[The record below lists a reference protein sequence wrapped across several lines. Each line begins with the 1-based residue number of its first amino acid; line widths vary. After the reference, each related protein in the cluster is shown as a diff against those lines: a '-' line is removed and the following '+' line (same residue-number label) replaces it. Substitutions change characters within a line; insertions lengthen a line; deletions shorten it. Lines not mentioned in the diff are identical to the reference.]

1 VPSKRDIQAL
11 TNAVQAEFSTGLIE
25 GDCGL
30 VQLICREFSKTVR
43 LMLTKIEGM
52 VMHTADTRTLSTAAG
67 GFARSHA
74 QQHNANLLQLL
85 VQFKELLQK
94 IPGKVRTAG
103 VDASTSLLASSTT
116 TSSDSGASSSA
127 VNASSSNSAASSAI
141 ASVREIE
148 RAVEEAVSWIEEVAD
163 KHIMQPVVTLLS
175 GYVTSV
181 VVGMHK
187 EGIVGGV
194 ATSPAV
200 TAGSASKTATP
211 STTSTYTGK
220 APINNP
226 AAEATL
232 ECSGAVQSLAKNLPV
247 LLKAHLLSLP
257 KCEAV
262 VRAAEEVHVRA
273 LHSYVTVAALLRPV
287 TEASRLRTAK
297 DLAALEALLSSL
309 HPVAEP
315 EACPVLREYR

>member
-1 VPSKRDIQAL
+1 MQM
-11 TNAVQAEFSTGLIE
+11 EFTTGLVE
-25 GDCGL
+25 GDSGL
-30 VQLICREFSKTVR
+30 VQLICREFLKTVR

-94 IPGKVRTAG
+94 IPGKVRAAG
-103 VDASTSLLASSTT
+103 IEASTSLLAPSAT
-116 TSSDSGASSSA
+116 TSSGG
-127 VNASSSNSAASSAI
+127 NASSSVGTNSSNAATLAA
-141 ASVREIE
+141 ASVREME
-148 RAVEEAVSWIEEVAD
+148 KAVEDAVCWIEEVAD

-187 EGIVGGV
+187 EGIVGGGGV
-194 ATSPAV
+194 GASPAV
-200 TAGSASKTATP
+200 AAGSASKSTATP
-211 STTSTYTGK
+211 SSTYTGK
-220 APINNP
+220 APVNNP

-247 LLKAHLLSLP
+247 LLRAHLLSLP
-257 KCEAV
+257 KCDAV
-262 VRAAEEVHVRA
+262 VRAAEEVHVR
-273 LHSYVTVAALLRPV
+273 
-287 TEASRLRTAK
+287 
-297 DLAALEALLSSL
+297 
-309 HPVAEP
+309 
-315 EACPVLREYR
+315 

>member
-1 VPSKRDIQAL
+1 MQ
-11 TNAVQAEFSTGLIE
+11 TEFSTGLIE
-25 GDCGL
+25 GDSGL

-94 IPGKVRTAG
+94 IPGKVRAAG
-103 VDASTSLLASSTT
+103 VDASTSLLASSATA
-116 TSSDSGASSSA
+116 SSGGGASSS
-127 VNASSSNSAASSAI
+127 VNTSNSNAASSAT
-141 ASVREIE
+141 ASVREME
-148 RAVEEAVSWIEEVAD
+148 RAVEDAVSWIEEVAD

-181 VVGMHK
+181 VVGMRK

-194 ATSPAV
+194 GASPAV
-200 TAGSASKTATP
+200 TAGSASKTASP
-211 STTSTYTGK
+211 STASTSTYTGK
-220 APINNP
+220 APVNNP

-309 HPVAEP
+309 HPVVEP